1 MELKFGMG
9 SRAWGA
15 NGMLLLAALLWGL
28 GFVAQ
33 RAGAEF
39 VSPFWFNTI
48 RFGIGT
54 LALVPAILLRPRP
67 LGKRQLKL
75 HWGGGVLL
83 GLLVASAVGFQQFGM
98 QTTTAGKAG
107 FIVGMYM
114 VLVPLLGIALG
125 HRPGWGSWLGVLVSA
140 IGLYFL
146 SVQSDFRMDPGD
158 LLLLASAGIYAVQVL
173 LVAWLSPQVDALWL
187 AWVEFAT
194 CMVASLA
201 CALIFEPFSWQGV
214 QMAWFPLLYS
224 GLGAVAIAFTLQI
237 LGQRNANPT
246 HASIIMNLESVFAAV
261 GGWLILGEIL
271 SSRSLLGGALMF
283 MGVFLARLKP

>member
-1 MELKFGMG
+1 
-9 SRAWGA
+9 
-15 NGMLLLAALLWGL
+15 
-28 GFVAQ
+28 
-33 RAGAEF
+33 
-39 VSPFWFNTI
+39 
-48 RFGIGT
+48 
-54 LALVPAILLRPRP
+54 
-67 LGKRQLKL
+67 
-75 HWGGGVLL
+75 
-83 GLLVASAVGFQQFGM
+83 
-98 QTTTAGKAG
+98 
-107 FIVGMYM
+107 
-114 VLVPLLGIALG
+114 LGIALG

-146 SVQSDFRMDPGD
+146 SVQSDFRIDPGD

-173 LVAWLSPQVDALWL
+173 LIAWLSPQVDALWL

-214 QMAWFPLLYS
+214 QMAWFPLLYA
-224 GLGAVAIAFTLQI
+224 GLGAVAIGYTLQI

-271 SSRSLLGGALMF
+271 NSRSLLGGALMF